1 VLKPGGVLLF
11 STLGPDTL
19 VELRRSW
26 ATADSYNHVNGF
38 LDPAAPTPAQ
48 WVVVAAEPVTD
59 VDITAAE
66 ALAALDDD
74 LEKAGIQLCF
84 AEMKD
89 PVKDRL
95 KRYDLYGKIG
105 SEHFFPTLGRAV
117 DAYQEEHREVD
128 WAAWVDRGE
137 GGLVPGALD
146 FLRAAR
152 DQGYRIFYGTNR
164 TCPDGGRGEAY
175 PHPACPQREA
185 TVALARRL
193 DLPFADDPKSF
204 LLRNDQTGWESG
216 DKSPR
221 RRFLSRSW
229 KVVMLVGD
237 DLGDFLPRDR
247 VQALRAQR
255 PAGQTVGESAPLPIA
270 AWRERFGTQWFLLPN
285 PAYGSWETS
294 LAPCAVPDRESADC
308 TRQRLEGKYR
318 VLVPATPP
326 PPAP

>member
-1 VLKPGGVLLF
+1 MKPHRF
-11 STLGPDTL
+11 AI
-19 VELRRSW
+19 R
-26 ATADSYNHVNGF
+26 
-38 LDPAAPTPAQ
+38 
-48 WVVVAAEPVTD
+48 
-59 VDITAAE
+59 
-66 ALAALDDD
+66 ALAALAVCWSLAAPAESTAPPVPGREGLNAVLWMQTAHEYALLAAQTYAAAARALPDAKALPVALADPDIPPPAQDTPPAIVLD
-74 LEKAGIQLCF
+74 LDETVLETSRYGAGLLV
-84 AEMKD
+84 A
-89 PVKDRL
+89 
-95 KRYDLYGKIG
+95 
-105 SEHFFPTLGRAV
+105 GR
-117 DAYQEEHREVD
+117 QHREVD

-152 DQGYRIFYGTNR
+152 DQGYRIFYVTNR